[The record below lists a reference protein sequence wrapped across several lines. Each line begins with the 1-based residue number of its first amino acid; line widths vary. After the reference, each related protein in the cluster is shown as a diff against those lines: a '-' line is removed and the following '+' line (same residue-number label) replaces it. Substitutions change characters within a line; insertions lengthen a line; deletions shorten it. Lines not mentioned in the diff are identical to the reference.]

1 MMMENGAEFANG
13 YYWLPLL
20 LRNPAL
26 IIPNNRKMVEKKA
39 KNLKRRFMKDN
50 KFFKDYQ
57 KFMNGILQKG

>member
-1 MMMENGAEFANG
+1 MMMENGAEFVNG

-39 KNLKRRFMKDN
+39 KNLKKRFMKDN